1 MSDTPQNGRRTA
13 PTLEAVAAAAGV
25 SKSTV
30 SRVING
36 SNQVSPDAAT
46 AVEAAI
52 ERLNYVPN
60 RAARSLVNSK
70 TMALA
75 LVVPEDTTRFF
86 GDPYFAAIVQG
97 IARGLESSDYV
108 LTLQLTS
115 PSRPSQK
122 TIRYLTG
129 GNVDGAFVI
138 SHHSGDHFLTELGT
152 SLPVVFGGRPLRSGP
167 GSSYFVDVDNAAAA
181 AMGTKHLIDIGRR
194 NVAILAGPVD
204 MPAGVDR
211 TRGWRSALEAA
222 GMPATR
228 MAATTSSTDRS
239 RVQASVIASSSSRK
253 RTRSSALENRGSS
266 ASSLRP
272 IVAAKDRHC
281 ASSMTATADQQ
292 SSPAQRY
299 IPCGAAL
306 CEALPI
312 CSGSRPVA
320 AYSTTAG
327 PMKLMVDS
335 TCERSIFI
343 PSPVRRLCRNAAST
357 ANAA

>member
-194 NVAILAGPVD
+194 NVAILAAPVD
-204 MPAGVDR
+204 MPAGIDR
-211 TRGWRSALEAA
+211 TKGWRSALDAA
-222 GMPATR
+222 GMSATR
-228 MAATTSSTDRS
+228 IAHGDFSHASGAAAMRELLDAQPDLDA
-239 RVQASVIASSSSRK
+239 VFVASDLVAMGALTVLRHQGIAVPSD
-253 RTRSSALENRGSS
+253 
-266 ASSLRP
+266 
-272 IVAAKDRHC
+272 VAVVGFD
-281 ASSMTATADQQ
+281 D
-292 SSPAQRY
+292 SPAAVA
-299 IPCGAAL
+299 GAIQLTTVHQPSQEMGREMATMML
-306 CEALPI
+306 DLLRGAPVEHARILPTHLVV
-312 CSGSRPVA
+312 R
-320 AYSTTAG
+320 
-327 PMKLMVDS
+327 DS
-335 TCERSIFI
+335 
-343 PSPVRRLCRNAAST
+343 A
-357 ANAA
+357 